1 LKTYWGKWVLGA
13 SLTCSM
19 LSVAGEETFKAPGE
33 EAKLTEELA
42 WLNAESYNTTAFK
55 FKDQTNKSPGSIAV
69 ITAQDIKD
77 MGARNLLEALD
88 TIPGISAYKGAYNQR
103 IQVRGILRTSSQDVL
118 MMINGLPVTN
128 NYIGSGLWVYNS
140 MSLDFV
146 KRIEVIKGPASS
158 LYGANAFS
166 AIINVITKDSAD
178 LDGIEFNQKF
188 ASEDS
193 SQTSFIFGKAFE
205 NGLELSGYVDFLET
219 DGFSD
224 TVVQDRQTYL
234 DSKFGTDA
242 SLAPGGT
249 DNHENK
255 IHLGMAAKF
264 HGFFLD
270 TMWTDR
276 ERGPNVGIYDA
287 LSDTS
292 LLKQEDG
299 YINFGYAWEATR
311 NLTLTPNVYYHHNRM
326 DNRLQLLPPGTTIPE
341 DVTDKNSTP
350 INLPLGVESRYVVT
364 NVRQGTEL
372 RADWDMLD
380 NYKMVLG
387 VNYEKMRQKDI
398 EHYANHYFEDSI
410 IKDLPEEQEITGDL
424 AHIQREERTFKA
436 FYIEN
441 LWDVTD
447 NLRLTFGGR
456 YDHYS
461 DFGGTFNPRMS
472 LIWGFAKD
480 YDFKFMYGRAFR
492 APSFYELYSELPYAM
507 GNPDLDPE
515 TIDSLEA
522 SITARFTKDLTMTF
536 TTFYNEIKDSI
547 QEVPQP
553 TMIQFGN
560 TDEVVSNGFET
571 EARYNLGRGSYLTA
585 NYTYQ
590 HAYNKETNARVGR
603 VPLHYAYFATNFRL
617 ARQLNWYTSVNWQS
631 APNIRREDKDKENGY
646 REFGQ
651 SYAVVNTGFTVKDLC
666 EKMKNVELRAFVYN
680 LFDKEYFTDYSAE
693 IPYGVPAPGRQFMFE
708 LKVKF

>member
-1 LKTYWGKWVLGA
+1 MVLCA
-13 SLTCSM
+13 SATCSIV
-19 LSVAGEETFKAPGE
+19 STTGEEAFKAPGE
-33 EAKLTEELA
+33 EVKLTEELA

-55 FKDQTNKSPGSIAV
+55 FKDQTNKSPGSISV

-77 MGARNLLEALD
+77 TGARNLLEALD

-103 IQVRGILRTSSQDVL
+103 IQVRGVLRTSSQDVL
-118 MMINGLPVTN
+118 MMVNGLPVTN
-128 NYIGSGLWVYNS
+128 NYIGSGIWVYNS

-166 AIINVITKDSAD
+166 AIINVITKDRAD
-178 LDGIEFNQKF
+178 LDGVEFNQKF
-188 ASEDS
+188 ASEDTIQS
-193 SQTSFIFGKAFE
+193 SILFGKAFE
-205 NGLELSGYVDFLET
+205 NGLELSGYADFLET

-224 TVVQDRQTYL
+224 TIVQDRQSSL
-234 DSKFGTDA
+234 DSVFGTDA
-242 SLAPGGT
+242 SLAPGDT

-255 IHLGMAAKF
+255 IHLGFSAKF
-264 HGFFLD
+264 HGLFLD

-292 LLKQEDG
+292 LLRQEDG
-299 YINFGYAWEATR
+299 FINLGYNWEITR
-311 NLTLTPNVYYHHNRM
+311 HLTLTPNVYYHHNRM
-326 DNRLQLLPPGTTIPE
+326 DNRLQLLPPGTTIPTNVANPNPA
-341 DVTDKNSTP
+341 DLT
-350 INLPLGVESRYVVT
+350 NLPLGIESRYDVT

-372 RADWDMLD
+372 RADWDALD

-387 VNYEKMRQKDI
+387 VNYEKMRQKDMK
-398 EHYANHYFEDSI
+398 HYGNHYFTDTGDI
-410 IKDLPEEQEITGDL
+410 VPLPAEQEITGDL
-424 AHIQREERTFKA
+424 AHIQREDRTFKA

-441 LWDVTD
+441 LWDVTND
-447 NLRLTFGGR
+447 LRLTFGGR

-461 DFGGTFNPRMS
+461 DFGGTFNPRTS
-472 LIWGFAKD
+472 LIWSFAKN

-492 APSFYELYSELPYAM
+492 APSFYELYSKLPYAM
-507 GNPDLDPE
+507 GNPDLEPE

-522 SITARFTKDLTMTF
+522 SLIARFTKDLTMTF
-536 TTFYNEIKDSI
+536 TTFYNEIQDSI
-547 QEVPQP
+547 QEVPRP
-553 TMIQFGN
+553 TMIQYGN
-560 TDEVVSNGFET
+560 TDEVVCNGFET

-590 HAYNKETNARVGR
+590 HSYDKETNTRVGR
-603 VPLHYAYFATNFRL
+603 MPMHFAHFASNFRL
-617 ARQLNWYTSVNWQS
+617 NRQLNWHTSVNWQS
-631 APNIRREDKDKENGY
+631 APSLRKEDEEAGY
-646 REFGQ
+646 SDFGE
-651 SYAVVNTGFTVKDLC
+651 SYAVVNTGLTIKDISKSLQNI
-666 EKMKNVELRAFVYN
+666 EIRAFVYN
-680 LFDKEYFTDYSAE
+680 LFDKDYFTDYSAE